1 MLVIKK
7 AHVAFVL
14 VQAFSPAYLFEQ
26 NLTPISNQNICFGV
40 SSIIEPIEQ
49 NRT

>member
-14 VQAFSPAYLFEQ
+14 VQAFSLAYLFEQ
-26 NLTPISNQNICFGV
+26 NRTKSYTN
-40 SSIIEPIEQ
+40 IEPKHLLCCEFDY
-49 NRT
+49 